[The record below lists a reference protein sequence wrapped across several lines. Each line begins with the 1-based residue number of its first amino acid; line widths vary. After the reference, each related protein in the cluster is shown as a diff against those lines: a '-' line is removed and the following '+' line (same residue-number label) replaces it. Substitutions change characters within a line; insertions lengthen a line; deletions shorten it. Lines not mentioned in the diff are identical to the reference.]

1 MVQKTRQVWQAVVST
16 KQGVIWIIFGKQ
28 HQHSQFQKWHAYS
41 TFFIPSLLL
50 IYLILNSC
58 DGKCAKQRVSSVDY
72 EKSWLCSVLALKR
85 AGFSLADVQS
95 DVILPSRMNI
105 TAFSTDQQRRRFV
118 ICFPICHWCPAS
130 TRWCRGHVS
139 CTMYTY
145 SCSSRPIL

>member
-50 IYLILNSC
+50 IYLLLNSC

-72 EKSWLCSVLALKR
+72 EKSWLCNVLALKR

-95 DVILPSRMNI
+95 DVICLHPCCAQSRFLHWP
-105 TAFSTDQQRRRFV
+105 TASKFCDMLVYVT
-118 ICFPICHWCPAS
+118 
-130 TRWCRGHVS
+130 VS
-139 CTMYTY
+139 LMLKDVDCGPFYEHRVT
-145 SCSSRPIL
+145 SERAI